1 MTRLK
6 GELEG
11 ARQELMNKENARK
24 TLEAEVEALTAQ
36 LDAGQ
41 GEVKIVKA
49 EVVKAQRSCMET
61 QRVLDDL
68 KTRQQKVREE
78 GLKKLTAR
86 MLWKSIRFE
95 FDAWREVASAALH
108 LRKVSYLEEER
119 DDRSKALEEAVATA
133 DRLER
138 DIAAL
143 KDEMAAQQA
152 ASLEKVRT
160 LTAEMRDEAE
170 QEIARMRERFEEAIA
185 AESEEKRRLKEQ
197 IDVLHATGEAEAARR
212 MAEIGDLR
220 EKLEEAIATKEQLL
234 KDMTKALGVKEE
246 ELAVFEERQKM
257 NEAARQKRAIE
268 VCSRVV
274 GHWQHRV
281 SGAAFESWRLH
292 EMEQRRMREL
302 CSRVVVKMMKRGMD
316 AAFVFW
322 QAQATRQRRTRE
334 VCARAVTKMQ
344 RLGVDCAFTTWREDV
359 EEQKAERALEAAERA
374 KAEAVV
380 EAA

>member
-281 SGAAFESWRLH
+281 SGRRL
-292 EMEQRRMREL
+292 RAGV
-302 CSRVVVKMMKRGMD
+302 C
-316 AAFVFW
+316 
-322 QAQATRQRRTRE
+322 TRWSS
-334 VCARAVTKMQ
+334 
-344 RLGVDCAFTTWREDV
+344 GG
-359 EEQKAERALEAAERA
+359 
-374 KAEAVV
+374 
-380 EAA
+380 

>member
-1 MTRLK
+1 M
-6 GELEG
+6 
-11 ARQELMNKENARK
+11 
-24 TLEAEVEALTAQ
+24 
-36 LDAGQ
+36 
-41 GEVKIVKA
+41 KIVKA

-185 AESEEKRRLKEQ
+185 AERKTR
-197 IDVLHATGEAEAARR
+197 H
-212 MAEIGDLR
+212 
-220 EKLEEAIATKEQLL
+220 
-234 KDMTKALGVKEE
+234 
-246 ELAVFEERQKM
+246 
-257 NEAARQKRAIE
+257 
-268 VCSRVV
+268 
-274 GHWQHRV
+274 HRH
-281 SGAAFESWRLH
+281 L
-292 EMEQRRMREL
+292 
-302 CSRVVVKMMKRGMD
+302 
-316 AAFVFW
+316 
-322 QAQATRQRRTRE
+322 
-334 VCARAVTKMQ
+334 
-344 RLGVDCAFTTWREDV
+344 
-359 EEQKAERALEAAERA
+359 
-374 KAEAVV
+374 
-380 EAA
+380 